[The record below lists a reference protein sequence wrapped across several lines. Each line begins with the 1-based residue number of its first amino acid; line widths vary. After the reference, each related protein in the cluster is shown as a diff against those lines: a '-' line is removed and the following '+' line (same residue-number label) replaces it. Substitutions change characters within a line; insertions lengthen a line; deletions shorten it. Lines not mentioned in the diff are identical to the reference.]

1 MNGDRSARSPP
12 TLLLLTGQQ
21 GVSNPV
27 PNVKFCSA
35 LGRGKGTGGGGGK
48 YKGKL
53 ALSQLQAMRALAV
66 NKTKL
71 SNQKSLLAHPRNSP
85 SPGLRRNQ
93 ETNKAVLGSA
103 HMYLF
108 HKVGDGAGVVFN
120 KMPPNETL

>member
-1 MNGDRSARSPP
+1 
-12 TLLLLTGQQ
+12 
-21 GVSNPV
+21 
-27 PNVKFCSA
+27 
-35 LGRGKGTGGGGGK
+35 
-48 YKGKL
+48 
-53 ALSQLQAMRALAV
+53 MRALAV
-66 NKTKL
+66 NKTKP

-93 ETNKAVLGSA
+93 ETNKAILGSA